1 MRLKIF
7 GLLMILSS
15 VAFAKINAI
24 VSVVPQK
31 SFVEAIGGDLVN
43 VSVMVAPGSSPHS
56 YEPKP
61 SQMKNIND
69 AQIYFAIGVE
79 FENAWL
85 NRFASQNKKMKII
98 DSAKNIKKIEMTEHD
113 HGHKEEKSHHDHKH
127 TGLDP
132 HVWTSPANIKVIA
145 KNIFDS
151 LVAIDGANR
160 VAYEANFQK
169 FIAKIDATDKQIK
182 EILKGTKKGTKFMV
196 FHPAWGYFAHQYNL
210 EQLAIEVEGKEP
222 KPKELAHIMAEAK
235 EEKVRAIFTQP
246 EFSDKSAQII
256 ANNLKI
262 KVIKASP
269 LNPDWSANL
278 INMAKAVAK

>member
-85 NRFASQNKKMKII
+85 NRFASQNKKRK
-98 DSAKNIKKIEMTEHD
+98 IKKM
-113 HGHKEEKSHHDHKH
+113 
-127 TGLDP
+127 
-132 HVWTSPANIKVIA
+132 W
-145 KNIFDS
+145 
-151 LVAIDGANR
+151 
-160 VAYEANFQK
+160 
-169 FIAKIDATDKQIK
+169 
-182 EILKGTKKGTKFMV
+182 ILK
-196 FHPAWGYFAHQYNL
+196 L
-210 EQLAIEVEGKEP
+210 L
-222 KPKELAHIMAEAK
+222 
-235 EEKVRAIFTQP
+235 
-246 EFSDKSAQII
+246 
-256 ANNLKI
+256 
-262 KVIKASP
+262 
-269 LNPDWSANL
+269 
-278 INMAKAVAK
+278 

>member
-1 MRLKIF
+1 
-7 GLLMILSS
+7 MILSS

-98 DSAKNIKKIEMTEHD
+98 DSAKNIEKIEMTEHD

-151 LVAIDGANR
+151 LVAIDDANR
-160 VAYEANFQK
+160 VAYETNYKNFL
-169 FIAKIDATDKQIK
+169 AKIDATDKQIK
-182 EILKGTKKGTKFMV
+182 DILKGTKKGTKFMV